1 MAKVCLSQ
9 FSHNITNQG
18 FTIDEKWL
26 SCACPSLTTTNK
38 GVQMKRKKSRKNLIN
53 IIAILGVVVVFIFDF
68 APQVYASKEE
78 TIQEQQEEFGIH
90 DFLKNSKQYTGEF
103 FEDMDMGE
111 VLNSAIKGEIDNT
124 TIGKRVLN
132 LLGSELITS
141 IKAIGSILAI
151 IVIHSILKSISES
164 LENDGISKLIY
175 YAQYILII
183 TIILANFSDIVK
195 MVQDTTTNLV
205 AFMNMLVPLLITLMV
220 STGSIATSSV
230 IEPIILFMIN
240 FIGNIIQDMILPMIM
255 VFTALAILSK
265 LSDQIKIDKLAKF
278 LKSGIVWFLGVVL
291 TIFVG
296 VVSLEGTMASSV
308 DGITA
313 KTTKAVVSSA
323 IPVVGKILG
332 DAVDTVLGCGV
343 ILKNAIGLV
352 GVIIILGIC
361 VVPIIKLA
369 TLTFSYKLLAG
380 VIQPMADDKVTN
392 LLEQIGDIFK
402 IFLAILTSISFM
414 IIIGTTLVLKIS
426 NSGMMYR

>member
-1 MAKVCLSQ
+1 MKDHFRKIRISFFIVILS
-9 FSHNITNQG
+9 
-18 FTIDEKWL
+18 
-26 SCACPSLTTTNK
+26 
-38 GVQMKRKKSRKNLIN
+38 LIAFM
-53 IIAILGVVVVFIFDF
+53 IASTK
-68 APQVYASKEE
+68 VYATDEE
-78 TIQEQQEEFGIH
+78 MLKEQQTEFGIQ

-103 FEDMDMGE
+103 FEDLDMTE
-111 VLNSAIKGEIDNT
+111 ILTDAIKGKVDHES
-124 TIGKRVLN
+124 IGKKILHF
-132 LLGSELITS
+132 LGAEVTESL
-141 IKAIGSILAI
+141 KAIGGILVI
-151 IVIHSILKSISES
+151 ILIHSILKSISES

-183 TIILANFSDIVK
+183 TIILSNFSDIVK

-205 AFMNMLVPLLITLMV
+205 GFMNMLVPLLITLMM
-220 STGSIATSSV
+220 STGSIVTSGMV
-230 IEPIILFMIN
+230 EPIILFMIN
-240 FIGNIIQDMILPMIM
+240 FIGNMMQDIILPCIM
-255 VFTALAILSK
+255 VFTALIILSK
-265 LSDQIKIDKLAKF
+265 LSDQIKIDRLAKF
-278 LKSGIVWFLGVVL
+278 FKSGIVWFLGVVL
-291 TIFVG
+291 TVFVG
-296 VVSLEGTMASSV
+296 VISLEGTMSSSV

-343 ILKNAIGLV
+343 ILKNAVGLV

-361 VVPIIKLA
+361 IMPILKLA
-369 TLTFSYKLLAG
+369 TLIFAYKLLAG
-380 VIQPMADDKVTN
+380 VIQPIADDKVIN